1 MRLLSILRVR
11 DGEAILVE
19 DRKLCHRQVPV
30 PDGVAPGGRDGA
42 QRQPDQF
49 RGRLIVRKWPRVL
62 MIFRSRACTL
72 SRALV
77 TGMISRVSVVP
88 AIAVGGWCD
97 HPGQGHRG
105 RLSRGQAVRRTMSR
119 ELE

>member
-11 DGEAILVE
+11 DGEAIVVE
-19 DRKLCHRQVPV
+19 DRKLCHRQVKCRMAWRQEAGMV
-30 PDGVAPGGRDGA
+30 RSAGQISFVAASSFG
-42 QRQPDQF
+42 
-49 RGRLIVRKWPRVL
+49 KWPRVL
-62 MIFRSRACTL
+62 MMFRSRACTL

-77 TGMISRVSVVP
+77 TGMISLVSVVP

-105 RLSRGQAVRRTMSR
+105 ACHVGRPFDVR
-119 ELE
+119 